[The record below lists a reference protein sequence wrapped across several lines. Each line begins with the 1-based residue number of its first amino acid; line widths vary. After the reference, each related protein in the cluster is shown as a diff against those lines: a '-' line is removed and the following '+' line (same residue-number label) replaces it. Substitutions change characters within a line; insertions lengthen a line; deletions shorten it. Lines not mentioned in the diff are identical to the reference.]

1 MSEADPNHPNSQL
14 LDQLKRFDAKK
25 CEKETFPK
33 KVQRVWKSFNVK
45 KTLSHIGLL
54 VSLAIYCGVGG
65 IVIRELE
72 LPAERARVAELR
84 DIVREKRHHF
94 LTVVANNTDVRNLER
109 LISVELAKYEISVQ
123 EAVQGGLVISVDDDF
138 PADEEKWSVMQAVF
152 FSSTVITTIGYGNI
166 VPVTTSGRIFCMC
179 FALIGIPLTLTV
191 IADWGR
197 LFATAVSTIA
207 KNLPSMPKWCRA
219 KGTKGIE
226 DDDFSKKRW
235 LYALSAVGFL
245 AFYLAAGA
253 ALLIQWEDDWTF
265 FDGFYFCFI
274 TMTTIGFGD
283 IVPEKPNYMLLCTL
297 YILVGLALTS
307 TIIELVRRQYAQSW
321 QKLQALS
328 GPLADTLRR
337 LGASGGAGG
346 IDVSALQ
353 NDLKRVL
360 TVSMPRRHGFSGPSS
375 DGTDDEQEMAAL
387 ELITNAI
394 LQEVKEAAQQAHKQ
408 HPKVVQIVIYE
419 SSV

>member
-1 MSEADPNHPNSQL
+1 MSESDPNNEL
-14 LDQLKRFDAKK
+14 LEQLKKFDANV
-25 CEKETFPK
+25 CERETF
-33 KVQRVWKSFNVK
+33 VQKFKRLWKSFNVK
-45 KTLSHIGLL
+45 KALGHISLL

-65 IVIRELE
+65 IVFRELE
-72 LPAERARVAELR
+72 LPAERARVVELR
-84 DIVREKRHHF
+84 DIVREKRHNF
-94 LTVVANNTDVRNLER
+94 LTAVTNNTDVRNLER
-109 LISVELAKYEISVQ
+109 LVSMELAKYEISVQ

-152 FSSTVITTIGYGNI
+152 FSSTVLTTIGYGNI

-191 IADWGR
+191 IADMGV

-207 KNLPSMPKWCRA
+207 KSLPPMPKWCKPKKDA
-219 KGTKGIE
+219 
-226 DDDFSKKRW
+226 DFSSKRW
-235 LYALSAVGFL
+235 LYALSAVAFL

-253 ALLIQWEDDWTF
+253 ALLIQWEEDWTF

-321 QKLQALS
+321 QQLQALS

-375 DGTDDEQEMAAL
+375 DRKDDDQEMAAL
-387 ELITNAI
+387 EAITNAI
-394 LQEVKEAAQQAHKQ
+394 LQEVKEAAHQAHKQ